1 MRESDLRSAAPVV
14 CRRLATAAAEITRP
28 SLQDTESVG
37 ARSLGTGEE
46 RRRHELGV
54 QAPPL
59 DLLPRLL
66 DHLHTVPGTGSDSY
80 SPPQPDLAGD
90 RRRRARRRA
99 AAWRWVAGHWRRRTG
114 GGGWRAATWWRVA
127 AHWRRGRG
135 RAGGGFFFYFLSSLG
150 M

>member
-14 CRRLATAAAEITRP
+14 CRRLATAAAEIARP
-28 SLQDTESVG
+28 SPQDAESVE

-46 RRRHELGV
+46 HRRQELGV

-59 DLLPRLL
+59 DLLPCLL

-99 AAWRWVAGHWRRRTG
+99 AAWRWVAGHWRW
-114 GGGWRAATWWRVA
+114 GWHAATWWRVT

-135 RAGGGFFFYFLSSLG
+135 RAGGGSFFIFSLR
-150 M
+150 